1 MYNPKSDGDNAQ
13 HKGNTMSEKKYELT
27 KDVLTTASG
36 SKVYR
41 IRAVRTF
48 TNGKNTIEAGT
59 YGGYVESE
67 KNLSHDGGAWVYG
80 VARAY
85 ENAVVE
91 GNAALRGLVAAK
103 GNAVIGGDIIVSGTG
118 DIDGNIS
125 ITGNRPIH
133 LNGEIL
139 AGEGTLTLNRKHY

>member
-1 MYNPKSDGDNAQ
+1 MKQEP
-13 HKGNTMSEKKYELT
+13 
-27 KDVLTTASG
+27 TADTW
-36 SKVYR
+36 
-41 IRAVRTF
+41 RAKRTSRM
-48 TNGKNTIEAGT
+48 TAT
-59 YGGYVESE
+59 
-67 KNLSHDGGAWVYG
+67 AWLYG

-125 ITGNRPIH
+125 ITGSRPIH

-139 AGEGTLTLNRKHY
+139 AGEGTLTLNKKHY